1 MTDSW
6 ARERAD
12 ELLMSILLRS
22 SRGQQRDALEAALRE
37 AEQRVIAR
45 LREPD
50 EAMIEAVASLAF
62 PHVEQAIAKIRT
74 KNTLIA
80 LKAVLSS
87 LQEEETDGCLCQRC
101 GSRYKVD
108 VMVDDELWE
117 RIKPESKPL
126 AAGLLCGRCIFA
138 KIETL
143 GEFGWLR
150 LSSPQEEG

>member
-50 EAMIEAVASLAF
+50 EAMIEATAKRIHGGRWS
-62 PHVEQAIAKIRT
+62 EEDNKEWWRNQAKKIIR
-74 KNTLIA
+74 A
-80 LKAVLSS
+80 
-87 LQEEETDGCLCQRC
+87 
-101 GSRYKVD
+101 
-108 VMVDDELWE
+108 
-117 RIKPESKPL
+117 L
-126 AAGLLCGRCIFA
+126 AAV
-138 KIETL
+138 
-143 GEFGWLR
+143 